1 MRNTDSHPRSGKGE
15 GIEFPGE
22 RVFIEWEFAKI
33 GQDSLFR
40 KSFLLTRDLV
50 GKQEVRAKLQ
60 GKRGWGISEIFLRQ
74 TPHVKEWSFSA
85 GL

>member
-1 MRNTDSHPRSGKGE
+1 L
-15 GIEFPGE
+15 
-22 RVFIEWEFAKI
+22 AKTAF
-33 GQDSLFR
+33 FR
-40 KSFLLTRDLV
+40 KSFLLIRDLE

-60 GKRGWGISEIFLRQ
+60 GKRGWSISEIFLRQ

>member
-1 MRNTDSHPRSGKGE
+1 L
-15 GIEFPGE
+15 
-22 RVFIEWEFAKI
+22 AKI
-33 GQDSLFR
+33 AFFR
-40 KSFLLTRDLV
+40 KSFLLTRDLA

-60 GKRGWGISEIFLRQ
+60 GKRGWSISEIFLRQ